1 MPGRDHKSRP
11 LLFSATAELL
21 DPLMFL
27 PAAPRRPV
35 QADSPELEEKLAA
48 VESQLAALGESLR
61 QRDSAGID
69 THATELHRALAL
81 AVDHFSRAARSGSVP
96 PALRMRLANASGQV
110 AAQRESLARAT
121 AALDRAID
129 VLLPR
134 DTAGLYSTLG
144 AAGRSTSGGVVQA

>member
-1 MPGRDHKSRP
+1 
-11 LLFSATAELL
+11 
-21 DPLMFL
+21 MFL
-27 PAAPRRPV
+27 PAAPRPV
-35 QADSPELEEKLAA
+35 HTDSPELEEKLAA

-69 THATELHRALAL
+69 THASELHRALAQ

-96 PALRMRLANASGQV
+96 PALRMRLASASGQV

-129 VLLPR
+129 VLMPAA
-134 DTAGLYSTLG
+134 TPALYSASGTHQ
-144 AAGRSTSGGVVQA
+144 AHRRSHAPLKA